1 MSISHSAKPQGL
13 QYLAFVTNCS
23 RPCFATTA
31 HASLPPAGGLTA
43 SLLSEKEYLDQIAP
57 DQLSNLIDI
66 LNVSAEAK
74 K

>member
-1 MSISHSAKPQGL
+1 
-13 QYLAFVTNCS
+13 
-23 RPCFATTA
+23 
-31 HASLPPAGGLTA
+31 
-43 SLLSEKEYLDQIAP
+43 LSEKEYLDQIAP

>member
-1 MSISHSAKPQGL
+1 MRIKA
-13 QYLAFVTNCS
+13 LAAIATLA
-23 RPCFATTA
+23 ATTA